1 MTHTGK
7 YNHFSFVVIRKVP
20 TKSGGLLDKELV
32 SDMLKWQIYHF
43 FLVNSKPEL
52 PKSLVK
58 TVKSNF
64 GQGRGHIKS
73 TYYRK
78 LLEMRRL
85 SNHKL
90 AGLKLNSKQT
100 RAVCWLVLCIWR
112 EWYTFLPP
120 YCWWHTLEYHTL
132 LLFKICHL
140 WQILLSYFPYHVSVF
155 KRENTYQRCNPVFL
169 S

>member
-1 MTHTGK
+1 MT
-7 YNHFSFVVIRKVP
+7 NIS
-20 TKSGGLLDKELV
+20 
-32 SDMLKWQIYHF
+32 F

-64 GQGRGHIKS
+64 GKGRGDIKS
-73 TYYRK
+73 TYYSK

-100 RAVCWLVLCIWR
+100 RAVCWLMHLKRVVH
-112 EWYTFLPP
+112 FSPP
-120 YCWWHTLEYHTL
+120 
-132 LLFKICHL
+132 
-140 WQILLSYFPYHVSVF
+140 ILLVTHPRVSHL
-155 KRENTYQRCNPVFL
+155 TPV
-169 S
+169 